1 MCVCGSTPQVC
12 PRPFST
18 RGPPASPRGPQGS
31 LSRGLRKKEN
41 LHLHN
46 FVGVGLSRPGSTG
59 PPKGSTRIV
68 HEQSFHRQYFVRLN
82 VSRPGST
89 GPPKGSTGPPKGST
103 RIVHEQSFHRQY
115 FVRPNVSRPGSTGPP
130 PRPQGVHEARNGGP
144 RGPSRGSTKETFCFC
159 L

>member
-1 MCVCGSTPQVC
+1 MCVCVCGSTPQVC

-68 HEQSFHRQYFVRLN
+68 HEQSFHRQYFVR
-82 VSRPGST
+82 
-89 GPPKGSTGPPKGST
+89 
-103 RIVHEQSFHRQY
+103 
-115 FVRPNVSRPGSTGPP
+115 PNVSRPGSTGPP
-130 PRPQGVHEARNGGP
+130 PAPKGSTRPVMEVHEARAGGP
-144 RGPSRGSTKETFCFC
+144 QRKPFVFVYDQAFGPTRRRSISGVHGCR
-159 L
+159 